1 MELMEAID
9 HRRSVRK
16 YKDDA
21 VEEDKRTLLDTFAKE
36 LSDEGDID
44 IKIVYDDP
52 EGFASFLARYG
63 SFKNV
68 RNFIILSGNSEDP
81 ELGEKCGY
89 FGEKL
94 VLTAETLGL
103 STCWVGLTFN
113 KAHMKKLIG
122 EDKKVVCVVALGY
135 GTEEEIASRKPHKS
149 KPMEKVVV
157 SKGTMPEWF
166 GKGVEAALK
175 APSAMNQQKF
185 RFGVKSGEPAAVTA
199 KGPYTDVDLG
209 IAKCHFEI
217 ATGRKVY

>member
-16 YKDDA
+16 FIDNEI
-21 VEEDKRTLLDTFAKE
+21 EEEKRNLLDTFSSE
-36 LSDEGDID
+36 LSEEGDID

-52 EGFASFLARYG
+52 EGFDSFLAHYG
-63 SFKNV
+63 KFKNV
-68 RNFIILSGNSEDP
+68 RNYIILSGNPDDP
-81 ELGEKCGY
+81 ELDEKCGY
-89 FGEKL
+89 YGEKL

-113 KAHMKKLIG
+113 KAHMKKQIEAG
-122 EDKKVVCVVALGY
+122 TKIVCAIALGY
-135 GTEEEIASRKPHKS
+135 GTDEEVGRKPHKS

-157 SKGTMPEWF
+157 SKGNMPEWF

-199 KGPYTDVDLG
+199 KGPYTEVDLG

-217 ATGRKVY
+217 ATGRRVY